1 MKLFL
6 KNYIFHSVPNYIFSV
21 LNHSISDEFHYYIT
35 TSTKYLKNLM
45 VFISLHHNLCNKVFS
60 DLVVMDFLDKYYR
73 FNLIYNVLSLSY
85 HQRMFI
91 SVWTDELTSVPSL
104 IDFFPSINWFEREAW
119 DLFGVHFTNNYDLR
133 RILTDYGFYG
143 HPFRKD
149 FPLSGFIELY
159 YSNSVRLI
167 CYRKISLIQD
177 YRNFDTLSPWNYFS
191 SFFEQ

>member
-1 MKLFL
+1 MKLFF
-6 KNYIFHSVPNYIFSV
+6 KNYIFYSIPNYIFSI
-21 LNHSISDEFHYYIT
+21 LNYSVSSEFHYYIT
-35 TSTKYLKNLM
+35 TSPKYLKNLM
-45 VFISLHHNLCNKVFS
+45 IFISLHHNLNAKLFS
-60 DLVVMDFLDKYYR
+60 DLVAIDFLDKYYR
-73 FNLIYNVLSLSY
+73 FNLIYNILSLSY
-85 HQRMFI
+85 HNRMFI
-91 SVWTDELTSVPSL
+91 SIWTDELTSIPSL
-104 IDFFPSINWFEREAW
+104 INFFPSINWFEREAW
-119 DLFGVHFTNNYDLR
+119 DLFGIHFTNNYDLR

-149 FPLSGFIELY
+149 FPLSGFVELY